1 MNQATPV
8 LLVALLAICGCSQ
21 PEVPAAH
28 SVTIMTFNV
37 ENLFDNKDDPGKD
50 DRDYL
55 PIAQKQNEERREEI
69 ALMEKK
75 VKCTYDMLKSYESCE
90 EKHEKDS
97 DAFFSCINTAKQNQ
111 EACLTD

>member
-1 MNQATPV
+1 MVVLATLFAANSV
-8 LLVALLAICGCSQ
+8 IAVAQNNSSSYDEKVKDLLLVEEELR
-21 PEVPAAH
+21 
-28 SVTIMTFNV
+28 N
-37 ENLFDNKDDPGKD
+37 
-50 DRDYL
+50 
-55 PIAQKQNEERREEI
+55 AQKQNEERREEI

>member
-1 MNQATPV
+1 MNKILLMVVLATLCV
-8 LLVALLAICGCSQ
+8 ANSVIAVAQNSSSYDEKVKDLLLVEEELR
-21 PEVPAAH
+21 
-28 SVTIMTFNV
+28 N
-37 ENLFDNKDDPGKD
+37 
-50 DRDYL
+50 
-55 PIAQKQNEERREEI
+55 AQKQNEERREEI

-111 EACLTD
+111 EACLTE

>member
-1 MNQATPV
+1 MVVLATLFAANSV
-8 LLVALLAICGCSQ
+8 IAVAQNNSSSYDEKVKDLLLVEEELR
-21 PEVPAAH
+21 
-28 SVTIMTFNV
+28 N
-37 ENLFDNKDDPGKD
+37 
-50 DRDYL
+50 
-55 PIAQKQNEERREEI
+55 AQKQNEERREEI

-111 EACLTD
+111 EVCLTD